1 MTSKHLFLAA
11 LLASTVALAACNRDA
26 GMDTTAD
33 RAGTGTDTLETPPGM
48 TTDTPADTRDDVGAD
63 AANVSVTE
71 VQLGTEVDDNSAVT
85 SPQTAFASD
94 DETIH
99 VAITTVSDS
108 NAPATATIGVRW
120 TFQDGQL
127 LDERSQAL
135 EFTGTD
141 TTSFYVENDEGWPMG
156 TYNVEVTL
164 NGETVETRQF
174 TIQ

>member
-11 LLASTVALAACNRDA
+11 LLAGTVALAACNRDA

-33 RAGTGTDTLETPPGM
+33 RAATGTDTLETPPGM
-48 TTDTPADTRDDVGAD
+48 TTDTPADTRDDLGAD

>member
-1 MTSKHLFLAA
+1 MTPKHLFLAA

-33 RAGTGTDTLETPPGM
+33 RAETGTETLETPPGM
-48 TTDTPADTRDDVGAD
+48 ATDAAEDVRDDARAD
-63 AANVSVTE
+63 AHSVSVTQ
-71 VQLGTEVDDNSAVT
+71 VQLGTEVDNDSAVT

-94 DETIH
+94 DNTIH
-99 VAITTVSDS
+99 VAVTTVSDS

-120 TFQDGQL
+120 TFEDGQL
-127 LDERSQAL
+127 IDERSAAL

-141 TTSFYVENDEGWPMG
+141 TTSFHVENAEGWPMG
-156 TYNVEVTL
+156 TYNVEITL

>member
-11 LLASTVALAACNRDA
+11 LLAGTVALAGCNRDA

-33 RAGTGTDTLETPPGM
+33 RAATGTDALETPPGM
-48 TTDTPADTRDDVGAD
+48 SADTPPAMRDDTQAD
-63 AANVSVTE
+63 AGNVTVTD
-71 VQLGTEVDDNSAVT
+71 VLLGTEVDDSQSVT
-85 SPQTAFASD
+85 SPQTSFAAD

-99 VAITTVSDS
+99 VAVTTVSDS

-127 LDERSQAL
+127 IDERSAAL

-141 TTSFYVENDEGWPMG
+141 TTSFRVNNTEGWPMG
-156 TYNVEVTL
+156 SYNVEVTL

>member
-11 LLASTVALAACNRDA
+11 LLAGTVALAACNRDA

-33 RAGTGTDTLETPPGM
+33 RAATGTDTLETPPGM
-48 TTDTPADTRDDVGAD
+48 TTDPPADTRDDLGAD
-63 AANVSVTE
+63 AANVSVTEVQLGTEVDDNSAVTSPPPPVTE

-141 TTSFYVENDEGWPMG
+141 TTSFYVEND
-156 TYNVEVTL
+156 
-164 NGETVETRQF
+164 
-174 TIQ
+174 

>member
-11 LLASTVALAACNRDA
+11 LLAGTVALAACNRDA

-33 RAGTGTDTLETPPGM
+33 RAATGNDMLETPPGM
-48 TTDTPADTRDDVGAD
+48 TEAERNAATDLGAD
-63 AANVSVTE
+63 AANVTITDVH
-71 VQLGTEVDDNSAVT
+71 LGTEVDDNRAVL
-85 SPQTAFASD
+85 SPQTSFSAN

-99 VAITTVSDS
+99 VAITTVSAS
-108 NAPATATIGVRW
+108 NAPATATLGVRW

-127 LDERSQAL
+127 IDERSAAL

-141 TTSFYVENDEGWPMG
+141 TTDFHVENTEGWPMG
-156 TYNVEVTL
+156 SYNVEITL
-164 NGETVETRQF
+164 NGQAVETRQF